1 MELFENL
8 LMTVEGGRRL
18 THNLEPGDDV
28 LGRVGGGLAEI
39 VTLVN

>member
-8 LMTVEGGRRL
+8 LMTVEGGRL
-18 THNLEPGDDV
+18 THDLEPGDDV